1 LLDVLVAAGLADGG
15 DDNFICEAAETTRGF
30 GFVCAFTTV
39 FFLAVHFFVTTGL
52 ARGLAADAFTVA
64 AFLTTGFAG
73 GFAVGVGPNVFAC
86 VTNATGFT
94 PAAAA
99 VFAADKVRGAGFSIP
114 RKSGFT
120 TICLS

>member
-1 LLDVLVAAGLADGG
+1 MLAAAGLADGG
-15 DDNFICEAAETTRGF
+15 DNFVCEAAETTCGF

-39 FFLAVHFFVTTGL
+39 FFFLGAHFFVTTGL
-52 ARGLAADAFTVA
+52 ARGLAADAFPVA
-64 AFLTTGFAG
+64 AFVPTGFAG

-86 VTNATGFT
+86 VSNATGFT

-99 VFAADKVRGAGFSIP
+99 VFAADQVRGAGFSIP